1 MGRPRRL
8 LLILLVGGMAV
19 TGGFTGWAAVAL
31 KNLQTD
37 PLCATGERQQV
48 HVAAGT
54 SFTEL
59 TKLLGQ
65 RCWIEHPRFL
75 RLYGRLSGKAS
86 AIKAG
91 EYAVE
96 PGMTMQQLLDKMVSG
111 AVIQHRLTIVEGWT
125 FRELLRALESNAAL
139 CHTLPRGAATEVV
152 MTQLGHAGEDPE
164 GRFLP
169 ETYRFPRDTTDVAF
183 LKRAYAAMQHTLHA
197 QWAQRA
203 EGLPFTDPYQALIL
217 ASLVEKETAL
227 PAERRKIAGVFI
239 RRLARGMPLQTDPSI
254 IYGLGADFDGDIRGR
269 DLRKDSPYNTYTRK
283 GLPPTPIA
291 IPGRD
296 AIAAVLHPADG
307 EALYFVA
314 RGDGS
319 HQFSATLAA
328 HNEAVRKYVLQ
339 GQ

>member
-1 MGRPRRL
+1 MWRPRRL
-8 LLILLVGGMAV
+8 VLILLAGGIALA
-19 TGGFTGWAAVAL
+19 GGFAGWVALAL
-31 KNLQTD
+31 KNLQPD
-37 PLCATGERQQV
+37 PLFATGERQQID
-48 HVAAGT
+48 VAAGT

-59 TKLLGQ
+59 TKQLGE
-65 RCWIEHPRFL
+65 RGWADHPRFL
-75 RLYGRLSGKAS
+75 RLYGRFSGKAS

-96 PGMTMQQLLDKMVSG
+96 PGMSMLQLLDRMVEG

-125 FRELLRALESNAAL
+125 FRELLRAVDSHAAL
-139 CHTLPRGAATEVV
+139 RHTLPREAAAEVV
-152 MTQLGHAGEDPE
+152 MTRLGHAGEDPE

-169 ETYRFPRDTTDVAF
+169 ETYRFPRETTDVAF
-183 LKRAYAAMQHTLHA
+183 LERAYAAMQQALHA
-197 QWAQRA
+197 KWAQRA
-203 EGLPFTDPYQALIL
+203 EGLPFTKPYEALIL

-239 RRLARGMPLQTDPSI
+239 RRLARGMPLQTDPSV
-254 IYGLGADFDGDIRGR
+254 IYGLGADFDGNIRGR

-328 HNEAVRKYVLQ
+328 HNKAVRKYVLQ
-339 GQ
+339 RQ